1 MSEEVLEKYMK
12 AGEIACRVR
21 KLAHAIVKPGMRVLE
36 LVERLESEIL
46 SLGGKPA
53 FPINVS
59 INEIAAHFTPPPHDT
74 SVIPENSIV
83 KIDIGVHID
92 GYIADTAT
100 TIVFDPRYERLAE
113 AANAALEH
121 AVKMLRP
128 GVRFSEIG
136 RVIEATI
143 RSYGYKPILNLC
155 GHSIDVY
162 TIHAGEA
169 IPNHYDLKNV
179 GKLRNNRAYAIEPF
193 ATDGVGLVD
202 ETSVV
207 TIYALRYNPKKLKGL
222 SLESQTFFNRVFRER
237 RTLPFTPRW
246 YITEVTN
253 IDNILRQLSLAG
265 LLTEY
270 PVLVER
276 TRGVV
281 AQFEH
286 TVVVYRNSIYVTTS
300 SC

>member
-1 MSEEVLEKYMK
+1 MTEEVLEKYMK

-21 KLAHAIVKPGMRVLE
+21 RLAHSIVKPGIRILE
-36 LVERLESEIL
+36 LVEKLENEIV

-59 INEIAAHFTPPPHDT
+59 INEIAAHYTPPPHDT
-74 SVIPENSIV
+74 SVIPENSVV
-83 KIDIGVHID
+83 KIDIGVHVD

-113 AANAALEH
+113 AAYAALEH
-121 AVKMLRP
+121 AVKILRP
-128 GVRFSEIG
+128 GIRFSEIG
-136 RVIEATI
+136 RVVEATI

-155 GHSIDVY
+155 GHSMDAY

-169 IPNHYDLKNV
+169 IPNHYDLKNI
-179 GKLRNNRAYAIEPF
+179 GRLRNNRAYAIEPF
-193 ATDGVGLVD
+193 ATNGLGIVD

-207 TIYALRYNPKKLKGL
+207 TIYALRYNPKKLKSL
-222 SLESQTFFNRVFRER
+222 SSDSQTFFNRVFRER
-237 RTLPFTPRW
+237 RTLPFTLRW
-246 YITEVTN
+246 YATKAVN
-253 IDNILRQLSLAG
+253 IDRVLQQLSLAG
-265 LLTEY
+265 LLIEY

-276 TRGVV
+276 ARGIV

-300 SC
+300 LC